1 MTRRPD
7 WNQVAAAGV
16 PLALMGGAAWAM
28 WQAWGYG
35 VGSLRMPGPG
45 GYPFVLAAGLFLA
58 AAGAVVSPLVRIAR
72 SPRHDA
78 PIDPGRTEE
87 TAGGGILRAAMLVA
101 VLLAWALLLEVIGFV
116 LASLICAF
124 AICWIGGQRSPVR
137 ALVFS
142 SVLTASCYLL
152 FVGVLGLPL

>member
-7 WNQVAAAGV
+7 WNQLAAAGV
-16 PLALMGGAAWAM
+16 PLALMGGSAWAM

-35 VGSLRMPGPG
+35 IGSLRMPGPG
-45 GYPFVLAAGLFLA
+45 GYPFVLAAGLFVA
-58 AAGAVVSPLVRIAR
+58 AAGAVVTPLVRIAR
-72 SPRHDA
+72 SPRQDA
-78 PIDPGRTEE
+78 ATDPRATGDAE
-87 TAGGGILRAAMLVA
+87 GGGLTRAAMLVG
-101 VLLAWALLLEVIGFV
+101 VLLAWGLLFEVIGFV
-116 LASLICAF
+116 LASLICAL
-124 AICWIGGQRSPVR
+124 AICWIGGQRSPIR